1 MVGCVCAASP
11 LSTQRSLR
19 AQTGGPDRDTD
30 RRVSAFPNPGGKV
43 WKALTHKDDMKLWYF
58 DIKEFRPEAG
68 FEFSFEAGPEGN
80 PYVHLCRITE
90 VDPFK
95 KIAYTWKYEGYSGE
109 SKVLFELFADG
120 NKTRLRLTH
129 SGLDTFPSD
138 VPDLAQKNFEDG
150 WSSIIGTTLPRFLR
164 RG

>member
-1 MVGCVCAASP
+1 MDKGTFIIERIFEAPAA
-11 LSTQRSLR
+11 
-19 AQTGGPDRDTD
+19 
-30 RRVSAFPNPGGKV
+30 KV

-68 FEFSFEAGPEGN
+68 FEFSFEAGPKGN
-80 PYVHLCRITE
+80 PYVHLCRVTE
-90 VDPFK
+90 AVSLK
-95 KIAYTWKYEGYSGE
+95 KLAYSWKYEGYSGE

-120 NKTRLRLTH
+120 DKTRLRLTH